1 MGEQGEERSE
11 TRRSGRWAPLRPG
24 VLGNGARLAL
34 GEAIRTSLS
43 EVWAHK
49 LRSSL
54 TLLGVILGT
63 MAVVVMVT
71 LIEGIRVMVWEGF
84 YSLGYDGVMFVTYR
98 PPDDPTERK
107 KLFQS
112 RGLSVRDV
120 EALEAWGES
129 FQHVAALNAS
139 DSLVQAEGEQLRV
152 RVFGVTPSYG
162 VVRNRQVSKG
172 RWLLDSDQR
181 ERRKV
186 AVLGADLAE
195 RLFGTRDP
203 IGREVKVAGDTYRV
217 VGVESRIGNNMA
229 NDGGWSRR
237 EMNGVLV
244 PLATFRTYLR
254 GGQRVG
260 ALMIKTEDKEQL
272 AAVSAELSRLV
283 RRSHSGVGDF
293 RIEDVASEMLKASK
307 EIGELLRNWTVVL
320 ASMAGI
326 SLLVG
331 GVGIYSVMKISLVE
345 RLFEIGL
352 RKAIGASDR
361 TILAQF
367 LIESVSL
374 SALGGLLG
382 CSLGAA
388 LCAALSPLFEA
399 GLPLS
404 PLGLALGIGFAVAV
418 GAFAGVFPSLAAARL
433 TPVEALRA

>member
-1 MGEQGEERSE
+1 MGTG
-11 TRRSGRWAPLRPG
+11 AM
-24 VLGNGARLAL
+24 GNGSNSGGKLAIR
-34 GEAIRTSLS
+34 EAIRTSLA

-54 TLLGVILGT
+54 TLVGVILGT
-63 MAVVVMVT
+63 MAVVIMVT
-71 LIEGIRVMVWEGF
+71 LIEGIKVMVWEGF
-84 YSLGYDGVMFVTYR
+84 YGLGYDGVMFVTYR

-112 RGLSVRDV
+112 RGLTVRDV
-120 EALEAWGES
+120 ADLEAWGES
-129 FQHVAALNAS
+129 FQHVAALNATETVV
-139 DSLVQAEGEQLRV
+139 LAEGEQLRA
-152 RVFGVTPSYG
+152 RVYGVTPSYA
-162 VVRNRQVSKG
+162 VVRNRQVTKG
-172 RWLLDSDQR
+172 RWLAEGDQR

-186 AVLGADLAE
+186 AVLGAELAE
-195 RLFGTRDP
+195 KLFGTQDP
-203 IGREVKVAGDTYRV
+203 IGRNVKVGNDVFRV

-244 PLATFRTYLR
+244 PLATFRAYIR
-254 GGQRVG
+254 GGQRIG
-260 ALMIKTEDKEQL
+260 ALMIRTDNKEQL
-272 AAVSAELSRLV
+272 AAVEAELERLV
-283 RRSHSGVGDF
+283 RRAHAGVGDF
-293 RIEDVASEMLKASK
+293 RVQDVASEMLKASK
-307 EIGELLRNWTVVL
+307 EITELIRNWTVVL

-361 TILAQF
+361 AILTQF

-374 SALGGLLG
+374 SALGGVVG

-388 LCAALSPLFEA
+388 LAAVLSPFFEA

-404 PLGLALGIGFAVAV
+404 PLGLALGISFAVAV

-433 TPVEALRA
+433 TPVEALRG